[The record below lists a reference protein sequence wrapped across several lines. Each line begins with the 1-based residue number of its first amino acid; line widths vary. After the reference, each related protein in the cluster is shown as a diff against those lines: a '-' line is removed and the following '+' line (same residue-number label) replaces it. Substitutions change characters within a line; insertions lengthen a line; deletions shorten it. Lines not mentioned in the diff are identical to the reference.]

1 MQRFEYKVIP
11 APRRAEKQRG
21 LKTTEDR
28 FAHAL
33 TEVMNSLGRDG
44 WEYIRAD
51 TLPCEE
57 KSGFTGKS
65 TSFQNMLV
73 FRRVIEAGATQVVAV
88 PEQPAIPTAPVVYPP
103 ATSGAP
109 ALGPAVAAE

>member
-33 TEVMNSLGRDG
+33 TDVMNALGRDG

-51 TLPCEE
+51 TLPCDE

-65 TSFQNMLV
+65 TTFQNMLV
-73 FRRVIEAGATQVVAV
+73 FRRVIEAAATQVVAV
-88 PEQPAIPTAPVVYPP
+88 PELPAIPVAPVVFPP
-103 ATSGAP
+103 TTSGAP
-109 ALGPAVAAE
+109 ALGPALAAE